1 MSTTSVSASF
11 FTSAAGGEVGG
22 DVAVAAVA
30 ALSCQGGGTQN
41 NIVLYT

>member
-1 MSTTSVSASF
+1 MYTVTVRSPT
-11 FTSAAGGEVGG
+11 AAGGEVGG
-22 DVAVAAVA
+22 DAAVAAVA